1 MKKILSILLLAVGLV
16 SCDEIVIKDNPVV
29 NPDGGNTPEVV
40 ITGIEITG
48 SGITAAGTV
57 TLTVGTTLELA
68 AEITPK
74 PEKTI
79 ALVWDTSDEALL
91 EITSDGQLEAKKAG
105 TVKVTVSPVGYPD
118 VSASITVTIVDAEGG
133 DAEGGDEGDTEGGD
147 EGDAEGGD
155 AGDADVD
162 AEVDVEEGTADQS
175 KAEARG

>member
-29 NPDGGNTPEVV
+29 NPDGGETPEVV

-79 ALVWDTSDEALL
+79 ALVWDTSDEELL
-91 EITSDGQLEAKKAG
+91 EISSDGQLEAKKAG
-105 TVKVTVSPVGYPD
+105 TVKVTVSPADYPD

-133 DAEGGDEGDTEGGD
+133 DAEGGDEG
-147 EGDAEGGD
+147 GDAEGGD

-162 AEVDVEEGTADQS
+162 AVVDVEEGTADQS

>member
-1 MKKILSILLLAVGLV
+1 MKKIFSILLLGLVLV
-16 SCDEIVIKDNPVV
+16 SCDDIVKDNPVV
-29 NPDGGNTPEVV
+29 NPDGGETPEVV

-48 SGITAAGTV
+48 SGITAEGTV
-57 TLTVGTTLELA
+57 TLTVGTSLKLA

-79 ALVWDTSDEALL
+79 ALVWDTSDETLL

-105 TVKVTVSPVGYPD
+105 TVKVTVSPAEYPD
-118 VSASITVTIVDAEGG
+118 VSASITVTI
-133 DAEGGDEGDTEGGD
+133 
-147 EGDAEGGD
+147 
-155 AGDADVD
+155 VD

>member
-29 NPDGGNTPEVV
+29 NPDGGETPEVV

-91 EITSDGQLEAKKAG
+91 EISSDGQLEAKKAG

-133 DAEGGDEGDTEGGD
+133 DAEGDAEG
-147 EGDAEGGD
+147 GDAEGGD

>member
-79 ALVWDTSDEALL
+79 ALVWDTSDEELL
-91 EITSDGQLEAKKAG
+91 EISSDGQLEAKKAG
-105 TVKVTVSPVGYPD
+105 TVKVTVSPADYPD
-118 VSASITVTIVDAEGG
+118 VSASITVTIVDS
-133 DAEGGDEGDTEGGD
+133 
-147 EGDAEGGD
+147 
-155 AGDADVD
+155 
-162 AEVDVEEGTADQS
+162 EVSVGEGTADQS
-175 KAEARG
+175 TAEARG

>member
-48 SGITAAGTV
+48 SGITAEGTV

-91 EITSDGQLEAKKAG
+91 EISSDGQLEAKKAG
-105 TVKVTVSPVGYPD
+105 TVKVTVSPADYPD

-133 DAEGGDEGDTEGGD
+133 DAEGDAEG
-147 EGDAEGGD
+147 GDAEGGD

-162 AEVDVEEGTADQS
+162 AVVDVEEGTADQS

>member
-29 NPDGGNTPEVV
+29 NPDGGKTPEVV

-48 SGITAAGTV
+48 SGITAEGTV

-91 EITSDGQLEAKKAG
+91 EISSDGQLEAKKAG

-133 DAEGGDEGDTEGGD
+133 DAEGDAEGGDAEGGD
-147 EGDAEGGD
+147 EGDA
-155 AGDADVD
+155 DVD
-162 AEVDVEEGTADQS
+162 AVVDVEEGTADQS

>member
-16 SCDEIVIKDNPVV
+16 SCDEFDMKDNPVV
-29 NPDGGNTPEVV
+29 NPDGGETPEVV

-48 SGITAAGTV
+48 SGITAEGTV
-57 TLTVGTTLELA
+57 TLTVGTSLKLA

-79 ALVWDTSDEALL
+79 ALVWDTSDENLL
-91 EITSDGQLEAKKAG
+91 EISSDGQLEAKKAG
-105 TVKVTVSPVGYPD
+105 TVKVTVSPAEYPD
-118 VSASITVTIVDAEGG
+118 VSASITVTI
-133 DAEGGDEGDTEGGD
+133 
-147 EGDAEGGD
+147 
-155 AGDADVD
+155 VD

>member
-29 NPDGGNTPEVV
+29 NPDGGETPEVV

-133 DAEGGDEGDTEGGD
+133 DAEGGDEGD
-147 EGDAEGGD
+147 AEGGD

>member
-29 NPDGGNTPEVV
+29 NPDGGETPEVV

-48 SGITAAGTV
+48 SGITAEGTV

-79 ALVWDTSDEALL
+79 ALVWDTSDEELL
-91 EITSDGQLEAKKAG
+91 EISSDGQLEAKKAG
-105 TVKVTVSPVGYPD
+105 TVKVTVSPADYPD
-118 VSASITVTIVDAEGG
+118 VSASITVTIVDS
-133 DAEGGDEGDTEGGD
+133 
-147 EGDAEGGD
+147 
-155 AGDADVD
+155 
-162 AEVDVEEGTADQS
+162 EVSVGEGTADQS
-175 KAEARG
+175 TAEARG

>member
-48 SGITAAGTV
+48 SGITAEGTV

-79 ALVWDTSDEALL
+79 ALVWDTSDEELL
-91 EITSDGQLEAKKAG
+91 EISSDGQLEAKKAG
-105 TVKVTVSPVGYPD
+105 TVKVTVSPADYPD

-133 DAEGGDEGDTEGGD
+133 DAEGDAEG
-147 EGDAEGGD
+147 GDAEGGD

-162 AEVDVEEGTADQS
+162 AVVDVEEGTADQS

>member
-16 SCDEIVIKDNPVV
+16 SCDEFDMKDNPVV
-29 NPDGGNTPEVV
+29 IPDGGETPEVV

-48 SGITAAGTV
+48 SGITAEGTV
-57 TLTVGTTLELA
+57 TLTVGTSLELA

-79 ALVWDTSDEALL
+79 ALIWDTSDETLL

-105 TVKVTVSPVGYPD
+105 TVKVTVSPADYPD
-118 VSASITVTIVDAEGG
+118 ISASITVTIVDAE
-133 DAEGGDEGDTEGGD
+133 
-147 EGDAEGGD
+147 
-155 AGDADVD
+155 
-162 AEVDVEEGTADQS
+162 VDVEEGTGDQS

>member
-29 NPDGGNTPEVV
+29 NPDGGKTPEVV

-48 SGITAAGTV
+48 SGITAEGTV

-91 EITSDGQLEAKKAG
+91 EISSDGQLEAKKAG

-118 VSASITVTIVDAEGG
+118 VSASITVTIVAAEGGDAEGDAEGG
-133 DAEGGDEGDTEGGD
+133 DAEGGDEGD
-147 EGDAEGGD
+147 
-155 AGDADVD
+155 ADVD
-162 AEVDVEEGTADQS
+162 AVVDVEEGTADQS